1 MATDLTSADQEMME
15 RRRQGFYDKLEE
27 LQDNKA
33 NNSRFMTREM
43 QESQISRLDDLEN
56 KRVKPTLS
64 DTNLLKGRA
73 ILVIE
78 FEGLKVCSCRRN
90 V

>member
-1 MATDLTSADQEMME
+1 MATNLTSADQEMMK
-15 RRRQGFYDKLEE
+15 RQRQGFYDKLEE

-33 NNSRFMTREM
+33 NDSRYMTREM
-43 QESQISRLDDLEN
+43 QESQVSRLDDLEN

-64 DTNLLKGRA
+64 GTNLMKGRA

-78 FEGLKVCSCRRN
+78 FTGLKSLFL
-90 V
+90 